1 MEYDLPSLLKSDTF
15 EIKYFYAKGIKAD
28 DKDLQKLKQEKFKF
42 KDVHISKLDLVDTPI
57 NLYKLSLNHG
67 SLSAVDAYLGNDGKF
82 SFKVADIRS
91 NEGQL
96 DEQPIKNRHKRFIC
110 TDLWRN
116 SLSRSYY

>member
-1 MEYDLPSLLKSDTF
+1 MEYDLPSLLNQIPLKLNTF
-15 EIKYFYAKGIKAD
+15 TPKALRQMTKIYKIKTR
-28 DKDLQKLKQEKFKF
+28 KFKF

-96 DEQPIKNRHKRFIC
+96 DEQPIKIC
-110 TDLWRN
+110 KLTLE
-116 SLSRSYY
+116 